1 MVLKVNNCSPLISIY
16 IPTHNRSRLLK
27 RAITSVVTQTY
38 KHIEILIVNDGSS
51 DDTNKVV
58 RDFQKKFENIRLFEN
73 QEAKGACHARNVAIR
88 NARGEFITGLDDDD
102 EFLPDHLETLLD
114 SFCKN
119 DCSFVASSIWE
130 DTGKGRFCRTGDVGE
145 IDLIRAL
152 HSNPIGNQIFTRTE
166 WLIALGGFDESLPA
180 SQDYDMWIRFIE
192 AYGKGVKLESATYV
206 WHTGH
211 EEKRITNSNV
221 KRLAALDMFFNK
233 HEHLMSKE
241 HIQSFTIL
249 RCKADPS
256 HYSLGVMLKNINRWN
271 YKSALSLYVH
281 TRTPALGSLWRRLKL
296 K

>member
-1 MVLKVNNCSPLISIY
+1 MLKITHIDEGLLVQIPYMPKVNAA
-16 IPTHNRSRLLK
+16 LK
-27 RAITSVVTQTY
+27 RIGEARYSRDHKGWIMQPCF
-38 KHIEILIVNDGSS
+38 EGLIKEKLVHY
-51 DDTNKVV
+51 
-58 RDFQKKFENIRLFEN
+58 F
-73 QEAKGACHARNVAIR
+73 GAY
-88 NARGEFITGLDDDD
+88 DD
-102 EFLPDHLETLLD
+102 EQFFPDHLETLLD

-166 WLIALGGFDESLPA
+166 WLVALGGFDESLPA

-241 HIQSFTIL
+241 HIQSFIIL